1 MENNKNRLFYGYEN
15 KINSKFNDWFKSEGK
30 AEYLRFRVRI
40 FPKDMNRFREMV
52 DGTDEFIVKNYT
64 PAQRKARK
72 ERDRVGD
79 FMFTQMDYDNSE
91 SKDVVMRHIVIVCR
105 KNDEEKVKTMLNS
118 RFDPIKYRKT
128 TNNGMVSIATT
139 LNYEEERPFIWVDAH
154 DANTYVDAETD
165 LNRYTKLMN
174 SGIWFPICVLS
185 YRRANRNGRTHLL
198 LTKMK
203 IHHLLFIEPQ
213 EEEAYNRW
221 YSREYC
227 NLVVCPE
234 NFSERKMGSTPVRNY
249 ILDYCKDND
258 YVWMLDDNIKD
269 YIRLLGGKKRKIYS
283 DVIFRSIEDYVSN
296 VDNIGIASHNFS
308 PCLAGGDFR
317 QVISLNTKCYSSLLI
332 NTKANL
338 RFRHKHQEDNFISI
352 ECLEKGFT
360 TACFNHILY
369 DKNTSGMDR
378 GGNREGIYRCEGKDM
393 DGKGYKER
401 YEYFKDTLLSLHEEG
416 KLTLKEGEDINK
428 LLQRDRNMNSKAYH
442 GRVRYS
448 MLKGYDNAL
457 EFTLKKATWNG
468 EYEPYNYEKLLTK
481 QFI

>member
-1 MENNKNRLFYGYEN
+1 MENNNNRVFYGYEN

-40 FPKDMNRFREMV
+40 FPKDMAKFREMV
-52 DGTDEFIVKNYT
+52 NATEEFIVKDYI

-72 ERDRVGD
+72 ERDRVKE
-79 FMFTQMDYDNSE
+79 FKFTQLDYDNSL

-105 KNDEEKVKTMLNS
+105 KTDEEKVKTMLNYH
-118 RFDPIKYRKT
+118 FDPIKYRRT

-139 LNYEEERPFIWVDAH
+139 LNDEEERPFVWVNKPEIITTIH
-154 DANTYVDAETD
+154 P
-165 LNRYTKLMN
+165 R
-174 SGIWFPICVLS
+174 FPINVLS

-203 IHHLLFIEPQ
+203 IPHNLFIEPQ
-213 EEEAYNRW
+213 EEEAYRNW
-221 YSREYC
+221 YSPDYC

-249 ILDYCKDND
+249 ILDYYKDDD

-269 YIRLLGGKKRKIYS
+269 YIRLLGGKKHKIYS
-283 DVIFRSIEDYVSN
+283 GVVFLSVEDYVIN
-296 VDNIGIASHNFS
+296 CENIGIASHNFS

-332 NTKANL
+332 NTRANL

-401 YEYFKDTLLSLHEEG
+401 YEYFKDNLLSLHKEG
-416 KLTLKEGEDINK
+416 NLTLKEGEDINK
-428 LLQRDRNMNSKAYH
+428 LLQRDKNMNSKTYH

-448 MLKGYDNAL
+448 MLKGHNNKLVFRLSRETRERYDPCC
-457 EFTLKKATWNG
+457 
-468 EYEPYNYEKLLTK
+468 YEPVLTK
-481 QFI
+481 KFI